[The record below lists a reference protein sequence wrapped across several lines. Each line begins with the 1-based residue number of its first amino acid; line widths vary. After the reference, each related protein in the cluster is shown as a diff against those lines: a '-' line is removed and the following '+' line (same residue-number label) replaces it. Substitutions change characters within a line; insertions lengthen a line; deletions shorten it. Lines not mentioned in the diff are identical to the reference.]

1 LIPNCKTISFL
12 CIVFYYYKK
21 PMRTSANAIYRAT
34 GLGTV
39 SSMEEIKNYNVFLKV
54 LYNETGG
61 GRVWNLEVS

>member
-1 LIPNCKTISFL
+1 
-12 CIVFYYYKK
+12 
-21 PMRTSANAIYRAT
+21 MRTSANVIYRAT